1 MIALEPVP
9 ALRMKPEYGPT
20 LGRLLAPRW
29 RAASRLTR
37 AAVVGA
43 GVALVAVLLG
53 AFLTLEN
60 SSYSRGG
67 SVPFSFSYRDLYR
80 TAPDADGFVKIQSR
94 WHGGALKYSYAV
106 GPLRLP
112 RYTGEVSGE
121 MPLYAVGFIRTL
133 RARYEDFELRGEGK
147 TRVNNTLT
155 GYEVVYTADV
165 EGRRMFGRDVLLVP
179 PHRGAREGVVVTMLT
194 APKASA
200 QVQSP
205 LEVGETGVLLKPIKT
220 FTFG

>member
-1 MIALEPVP
+1 MA

-37 AAVVGA
+37 AAAGVA
-43 GVALVAVLLG
+43 GVALVAVLVG

-60 SSYSRGG
+60 SSYSHGG

-80 TAPDADGFVKIQSR
+80 TTPDPNGFVKLQSR
-94 WHGGALKYSYAV
+94 WHGGELKYSYAV

-112 RYTGEVSGE
+112 RYTGEASAE
-121 MPLYAVGFIRTL
+121 MSLYAVGFIHTL
-133 RARYEDFELRGEGK
+133 SARYEDFELRGEGK

-155 GYEVVYTADV
+155 GYEVLYTADV
-165 EGRRMFGRDVLLVP
+165 EGQPVYGRDVLLLP
-179 PHRGAREGVVVTMLT
+179 PREGAREGVVVTMLT
-194 APKASA
+194 APKANA
-200 QVQSP
+200 QVESP
-205 LEVGETGVLLKPIKT
+205 IEVGETGVLLKPMKT